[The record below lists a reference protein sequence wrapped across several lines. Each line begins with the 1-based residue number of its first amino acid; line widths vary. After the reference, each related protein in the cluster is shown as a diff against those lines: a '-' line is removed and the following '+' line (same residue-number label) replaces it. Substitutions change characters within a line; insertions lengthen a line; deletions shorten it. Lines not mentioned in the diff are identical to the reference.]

1 MNMDD
6 YIRRLSMKIIHSI
19 ASYTGNS
26 RKNMEQ
32 ILNDEVKNTI
42 VKITENSE
50 YAKKVLHQ
58 NYMTVNS

>member
-1 MNMDD
+1 
-6 YIRRLSMKIIHSI
+6 MKIIHSI